1 LALAIP
7 PARYAKVSKNSHCI
21 MATTTWTS
29 AQVLALAPDDS
40 SIKSGK
46 SLAIAGKW
54 QNLGASDTAI
64 WGECQGSGKNP
75 YQSSIDLSETAFKC
89 SCPSRKFPCK
99 HGLGIFLLYAEKP
112 ELFPASVSPAWVTE
126 WLFKRAQSATK
137 KTEKQKAPID
147 PAAQAQRQAKRE
159 QKIAAGL
166 AELDLWLQD
175 LIGQGLAEVPTKS
188 YDFWDGMAARMVDAQ
203 APGLARRLKAAAGIA
218 HSDVRGALAG
228 PNPNWVGTL
237 LTELSKLHLLV
248 RGYDRLAE
256 LPSGLRSEVRAQVGW
271 TISQD
276 ELMDLAAKG
285 EAETIEGDWLVLG
298 QTVTEEDGG
307 LRAHRIWLWGQ
318 ERFALILNFVYGQAP
333 LDLSWKSGTVV
344 TAKLIFYP
352 SSATIRAIA
361 ITHGD
366 SSEQLITGDP
376 DLSQALNRHHQAAI
390 ANPWLEIFPC
400 FCMEVIPYRQ
410 NENWWIVDRAGI
422 TVPLNIQERSGWQLA
437 ALSGGIPIALT
448 GIWNSR
454 SLQPLGVWVD
464 NNYCAIPQDGY
475 SRISD

>member
-1 LALAIP
+1 MAD
-7 PARYAKVSKNSHCI
+7 RCAKVSKNSHCI

-46 SLAIAGKW
+46 SLASASKW
-54 QNLGASDTAI
+54 QNLGASDQAL

-75 YQSSIDLSETAFKC
+75 YQSSIAPLAPKANDLSATAFKC

-99 HGLGIFLLYAEKP
+99 HGLGLLLLYSEKP

-126 WLFKRAQSATK
+126 WLFKREQSATK

-147 PAAQAQRQAKRE
+147 PVAQAQRQAKRE

-166 AELDLWLQD
+166 GELDRWLQD
-175 LIGQGLAEVPTKS
+175 LIGQGLAEMPAKP

-203 APGLARRLKAAAGIA
+203 APGLARRLKEAAGIA
-218 HSDVRGALAG
+218 NSSD
-228 PNPNWVGTL
+228 PNWVATL

-248 RGYDRLAE
+248 RSYDRLGE
-256 LPSGLRSEVRAQVGW
+256 LPSGLRSEVRTQVGW

-276 ELMDLAAKG
+276 ELMDLAAQG

-318 ERFALILNFVYGQAP
+318 ERFALILNFVYRQAP

-344 TAKLIFYP
+344 AAKLIFYP
-352 SSATIRAIA
+352 SSATMRAIA
-361 ITHGD
+361 LTRSD

-376 DLSQALNRHHQAAI
+376 DLSQALHRHHQAAI

-400 FCMEVIPYRQ
+400 FCDGVIPYRQ
-410 NENWWIVDRAGI
+410 DENWWIVDRAGI

-454 SLQPLGVWVD
+454 SLKPLGVWVD
-464 NNYCAIPQDGY
+464 NNYCAIGN
-475 SRISD
+475 